1 MHLRA
6 YIPQGAKIFD
16 RKSYAVEQGDL
27 LCLCAACALT
37 GDNPPE
43 LCDGM
48 GGFKLL
54 NFTLNPCLWWIF
66 DKNIGSE
73 QNIPVQFR
81 FAGTIAT
88 DGIDMDPGADHIIG
102 QNGSILLVGRAR
114 RDNLCPFDGV
124 LGAGT
129 TDHFYP
135 LAGKVLHRL
144 CGRGRIDIL

>member
-27 LCLCAACALT
+27 LCLCAACTLT

-48 GGFKLL
+48 SGFKLL
-54 NFTLNPCLWWIF
+54 NFTLNPCIWWIF

-88 DGIDMDPGADHIIG
+88 DGIYMDTGADHIIG

-114 RDNLCPFDGV
+114 RDNLFPFDGV

-129 TDHFYP
+129 TDHCYP
-135 LAGKVLHRL
+135 LAGEVLCRL
-144 CGRGRIDIL
+144 CGRSRIDIV